1 MTNRLSSWGSEYA
14 KKNCCSWEGVY
25 CSYET
30 GHVLK
35 LDLQAWDNPTLRGK
49 ISPSLGNLTRL
60 QYLSL
65 SWNDFI
71 IVENLEWLS
80 HLVSIKYL
88 SLREVNLS
96 VFHDWLKVVSRLPK
110 LSVLYLA
117 DCDLPPIT
125 PSSLKDINS
134 TKSLTH
140 LDLSENPRI
149 TSSIFPWLYNSST
162 NLASLDLSSNQ
173 LQGSIPNAFGNMNSL
188 EQLILTNNRLEG
200 HIPKSFGDIFG
211 GLIFEMLQVGS
222 RFPKLDKNSK
232 KPFRP
237 RCLLVNTMVRWKGNV
252 YEYGKNFGKM
262 RSIDLAN
269 NKLSGKIPEEIS
281 SLIELKALNLSRN
294 MLTGK
299 IPQKIGQL
307 EQLESLDLSRNQF
320 FGSIPASMANL
331 HFLGYLDLSY
341 NKFSGKIPT
350 GTQLQSFDPLKFIG
364 NIGLCGP
371 PLIEKCPGDVT
382 SNTTTNGGSKSYQQ
396 DGDEFW
402 KCLYAGLV
410 VCDNGS
416 AHCKI
421 AKDVSQLKA
430 TAIPLKEI
438 LGLRYYMIFFFL
450 GTHAMV

>member
-1 MTNRLSSWGSEYA
+1 MWCVERERQALLEFKKGLIDDNNGLSSWGSEYA
-14 KKNCCSWEGVY
+14 KKNCCSWAGVQ
-25 CSYET
+25 CSNQT
-30 GHVLK
+30 GHVLE
-35 LDLQAWDNPTLRGK
+35 LHLSSYFHLGSYGLRG
-49 ISPSLGNLTRL
+49 SL
-60 QYLSL
+60 
-65 SWNDFI
+65 
-71 IVENLEWLS
+71 
-80 HLVSIKYL
+80 
-88 SLREVNLS
+88 NLS
-96 VFHDWLKVVSRLPK
+96 VANDWLKVVSCLPK
-110 LSVLYLA
+110 LSVLLLSN
-117 DCDLPPIT
+117 CDLPRIT
-125 PSSLKDINS
+125 PSSLPHINS

-140 LDLSENPRI
+140 LDLSRNPRI

-162 NLASLDLSSNQ
+162 NLAILDLSRNQLRGMLRHLDLSSNHLSEEISDCFKHWQKLEILNLANNNLSGEIPSSMGSLTQ
-173 LQGSIPNAFGNMNSL
+173 LLSL
-188 EQLILTNNRLEG
+188 ELSNN
-200 HIPKSFGDIFG
+200 SFSGE
-211 GLIFEMLQVGS
+211 LPWSLRNCTS
-222 RFPKLDKNSK
+222 
-232 KPFRP
+232 
-237 RCLLVNTMVRWKGNV
+237 VNTMVRWKGNV

-430 TAIPLKEI
+430 TAIPLKGDFGPQI
-438 LGLRYYMIFFFL
+438 LHDFLLLRDSCHGVSFE
-450 GTHAMV
+450 